1 MRKNVHPCI
10 KKGCYLMRTE
20 YMNRLVEQIRRS
32 DFDAVLLC
40 PSEELLFFAGF
51 SPMMCERFQGLFVK
65 EDGTMFYFCNL
76 LYADELRLELPE
88 DVPVYPWFDGDYMTD
103 VMRDV
108 LEKEGLLGKV
118 IGVNSSAQAFNV
130 LEIMDK
136 VNVTFRNA
144 KPLLEETRV
153 VKSHEELENLR
164 HSAWIADQ
172 VFEKAMHFIK
182 PGMTEGEIGDF
193 LMREM
198 IALGGETPENIV
210 AVGSNASYPHYSG
223 NSRVVGEQDL
233 VLMDFGCT
241 YNGMYSDISRTVFV
255 GDVTDE
261 QRRIYEIVDEANAAA
276 EAAAVEGAWI
286 PDIDQAARDVLAK
299 YGYAETLVNRVGHG
313 IGYMVHEAPDIKK
326 SDERR
331 LERGMAFT
339 IEPGIYIGG
348 KVGMRIEDVVVI
360 NENGEREVLNKAPRE
375 LIVIR

>member
-1 MRKNVHPCI
+1 
-10 KKGCYLMRTE
+10 MRTY
-20 YMNRLVEQIRRS
+20 YMNRLVEELQKS
-32 DFDAVLLC
+32 SFDAVLLC
-40 PSEELLFFAGF
+40 PSEELRFFAGF

-65 EDGTMFYFCNL
+65 KDGTMFYFCNL
-76 LYADELRLELPE
+76 LYAEEIRAELPE
-88 DVPVYPWFDGDYMTD
+88 EVPVYPWFDGDYMTD
-103 VMRDV
+103 VIRQV
-108 LEKEGLLGKV
+108 LEQEGLLGKT
-118 IGVNSSAQAFNV
+118 IGVNSTAQAFNI

-136 VNVTFRNA
+136 VDITFRNA
-144 KPLLEETRV
+144 KPLLEETRIL
-153 VKSHEELENLR
+153 KNHEELENLR

-172 VFEKAMHFIK
+172 VFEKALKFIK
-182 PGMTEGEIGDF
+182 PGRTEGEIGEF

-233 VLMDFGCT
+233 VLLDYGCT

-255 GDVTDE
+255 GDATEE
-261 QRRIYEIVDEANAAA
+261 QRRLYAIVDEANAAS
-276 EAAAVEGAWI
+276 ENAAVEGAWI

-326 SDERR
+326 SNERR
-331 LERGMAFT
+331 LERGMAFS

-348 KVGMRIEDVVVI
+348 KVGMRIEDIVVI

-375 LIVIR
+375 LIIIR